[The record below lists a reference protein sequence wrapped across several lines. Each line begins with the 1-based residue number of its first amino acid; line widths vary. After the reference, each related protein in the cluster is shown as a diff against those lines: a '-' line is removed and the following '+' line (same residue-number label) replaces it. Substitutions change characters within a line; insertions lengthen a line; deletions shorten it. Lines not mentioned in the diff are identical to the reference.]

1 MADTEPL
8 VWTAPVEALFQ
19 RALRGRL
26 TPTLI
31 ERVRAAG
38 IDLEK
43 PLLPAY
49 PWAAWIASLDATA
62 EELYPGHSHA
72 QAYEELGRLTIARYE
87 ETLVGKALFAALR
100 LLSPQRVL
108 GRLARSFRTSNNF
121 TETYV
126 VPLGP
131 GRAEIRFNR
140 VEPDPAFT
148 LGVLAAG
155 LPAAGV
161 PAAKVTLHAREG
173 ESAIFLLEWNERES

>member
-1 MADTEPL
+1 MGETEPL

-19 RALRGRL
+19 RALKGRI
-26 TPTLI
+26 TPALV

-49 PWAAWIASLDATA
+49 PWSSWIASLDATA
-62 EELYPGHSHA
+62 EVLYPGHSHS
-72 QAYEELGRLTIARYE
+72 QAYEEMGRLTISRYE

-108 GRLARSFRTSNNF
+108 GRLARSFKTSNNF
-121 TETYV
+121 TETNV

-161 PAAKVTLHAREG
+161 PGAKVTLQSREG
-173 ESAIFLLEWNERES
+173 EGATFLLEWNAK